1 MEWVVQFHEDF
12 EPEFERL
19 AEKVQD
25 ELLARVQLIEYFGPM
40 LKRPHVDTLKGSR
53 HTNLKELRFDA
64 DGVWRVDFAF
74 DPTRRAILLI
84 AGNKSGISEKHF
96 YKALIERADTRF
108 DAYLEKLKGGG

>member
-1 MEWVVQFHEDF
+1 MEWVVEFHEDF

-40 LKRPHVDTLKGSR
+40 LKRPHVDTLKESR
-53 HTNLKELRFDA
+53 HANLKELRFDA
-64 DGVWRVDFAF
+64 ADGVWLVAFAF

-84 AGNKSGISEKHF
+84 AGNKSGISEK
-96 YKALIERADTRF
+96 
-108 DAYLEKLKGGG
+108 